1 MIEADEEEIERI
13 ARMVEAG
20 EDEEIA
26 IPIDMIRDLDIP
38 AWPTASGETLWGAIQ
53 KMSVSQKV
61 KLALR
66 GNKDARTVLSR
77 EGNKVVR
84 TMVLRNPRITD
95 GEVLMMAQNR
105 TIDEEVI
112 RIITDRREWMQ
123 NYRIRHALAT
133 NPKTPIPVALRQV
146 DTLAIRDLRLIAKS
160 RNVHSTVAQ
169 RARRKVVEAEEGQH

>member
-1 MIEADEEEIERI
+1 
-13 ARMVEAG
+13 
-20 EDEEIA
+20 
-26 IPIDMIRDLDIP
+26 
-38 AWPTASGETLWGAIQ
+38 
-53 KMSVSQKV
+53 
-61 KLALR
+61 
-66 GNKDARTVLSR
+66 
-77 EGNKVVR
+77 
-84 TMVLRNPRITD
+84 MVLRNPRITD